1 MESAGRKDRIK
12 IVDFM
17 RAARL
22 AEKEAM
28 VLRESGRANKERN

>member
-1 MESAGRKDRIK
+1 
-12 IVDFM
+12 M

-28 VLRESGRANKERN
+28 VLRESGRADKERNRCDE